1 MPDGHD
7 SATGR
12 RRRRFRIPRSASL
25 RFSLGYGVL
34 FALSSILFMSFI
46 WWGTIGF
53 LERQVETA
61 INADARALSQRWAE
75 GGLPTLALTIDDR
88 LEQNLDDD
96 AIYLMVDPSGHRLA
110 GNLSEWPAPVVRTD
124 AWYALQV
131 TRAGMQDTAQVHA
144 FDLPGGFRLLVG
156 RDIRARAVLRRLLT
170 DSLLWAWMMVTLLAV
185 SGAVLVHGM
194 FRRMIKS
201 VAQTTSAIAHGD
213 LSRRMPLVGNGD
225 ELDQVAEAINE
236 MLDRIVRLMD
246 GVRQVS
252 NAIAHDLRTPI
263 TRARTQ
269 LEDAALHAHGEDELR
284 AAVERAV
291 GHLDNVTAVFEALL
305 RIAQIEAGSRRS
317 AFAPFD
323 LAPLLVDVGDLY
335 EAVAEER
342 QIRLVLRLPPSL
354 PFYGDSAMMQQAV
367 ANLLD
372 NAIKFSP
379 AGGTVTLAAALGPA
393 LPGLAMSAPGRNAVS
408 IAVTDEGIGMNEA
421 DLARASERF
430 FRAETARNTPGAGL
444 GLSLVQA
451 IVQLHGG
458 VLRLRAQQPGLSVRM
473 ILPVARQAA
482 RPRSTPRPPIP
493 IPPVPRPGATP
504 LPAPPGGVTETSQSP
519 NGGDR

>member
-1 MPDGHD
+1 MS
-7 SATGR
+7 SAPQTLPAKPQGSAER
-12 RRRRFRIPRSASL
+12 PRRRFRLPRSAGL
-25 RFSLGYGVL
+25 RFSLGYGLL

-96 AIYLMVDPSGHRLA
+96 AIYLMVDPTGHRLA
-110 GNLSEWPAPVVRTD
+110 GNLSEWPAQVMRND
-124 AWYALQV
+124 RWYSLEV
-131 TRAGMQDTAQVHA
+131 TRAGMRDTAQIHA
-144 FDLPGGFRLLVG
+144 FSLPGGFRLLVG
-156 RDIRARAVLRRLLT
+156 RDVRARAVLRRLLT
-170 DSLLWAWMMVTLLAV
+170 DSLIWAWMMVTLLAI
-185 SGAVLVHGM
+185 SGAALVHSM

-201 VAQTTSAIAHGD
+201 VAQTTQAIAHGD

-269 LEDAALHAHGEDELR
+269 LEDAALHARDTDELR

-291 GHLDNVTAVFEALL
+291 GDLDNVTAVFEALL

-323 LAPLLVDVGDLY
+323 LVPLLTDIGDLY

-342 QIRLVLRLPPSL
+342 HIHLVLRLPPSL
-354 PFYGDSAMMQQAV
+354 PFHGDRAMMQQAV

-379 AGGTVTLAAALGPA
+379 EGGTVTLAAALGPA
-393 LPGLAMSAPGRNAVS
+393 LPGLTLGTPTRDVVS

-430 FRAETARNTPGAGL
+430 FRAEAARNTPGAGL

-458 VLRLRAQQPGLSVRM
+458 TLRLYPRQPGLAVRM
-473 ILPVARQAA
+473 VM
-482 RPRSTPRPPIP
+482 
-493 IPPVPRPGATP
+493 PVPRE
-504 LPAPPGGVTETSQSP
+504 APKTGRQPRRAAAPTQVPTRVTQTSRSP
-519 NGGDR
+519 HEGDT